1 MSDEKKQ
8 DVKIKV
14 FASAKQ
20 QKTYDRRDE
29 EQIADVIRKEVL
41 PKAKAKYHS
50 VSVKVERTA
59 DGTPKSLV
67 AYMLRKDSYT
77 ADVTKVDVD
86 QDYKVQAVQEDY
98 DDSMEVGDE
107 AEEEADGAGSYAD
120 YDTVDF
126 VAGTPV
132 DEITTAKDAVEAV
145 AQLAANAGLTPKVL
159 LGSDASVANYKH
171 YLASGLQ
178 GFVNVGHGYTGGIV
192 LDDGRLRSTWF
203 GGLTNAPLSPGV
215 VYFNSCQVH
224 NPPLLPSVMSAGART
239 YIGGIV
245 NLLIGPSEKVCECF
259 WNKALLQGARMGD
272 ALPQCE
278 SAHYPNTGA
287 HGITGDMEM
296 FRTGHI
302 IVFQHANF
310 RGHHRHIFGMESNLN
325 HPEDR
330 SLNDQISSFVVIS
343 GTWKLYRHS
352 SFRVSLGGEYGPAEY
367 RWVGSAGVQNDQVS
381 SLRCIRA

>member
-1 MSDEKKQ
+1 MSKQ

-14 FASAKQ
+14 FASTKQ
-20 QKTYDRRDE
+20 QKAYDRYNE
-29 EQIADVIRKEVL
+29 KEITDVIKKEVL
-41 PKAKAKYHS
+41 PKVKVEYHS
-50 VSVKVERTA
+50 VSVKVERNA

-86 QDYKVQAVQEDY
+86 QNYNVQRIQENY
-98 DDSMEVGDE
+98 DDSLEVGDE
-107 AEEEADGAGSYAD
+107 AEEEADVPGSYTD

-132 DEITTAKDAVEAV
+132 PEIPTAKDAVKAV
-145 AQLAANAGLTPKVL
+145 AQLAANAGLSPKVL
-159 LGSDASVANYKH
+159 LGTDASVANYKH
-171 YLASGLQ
+171 YLRSGLQ

-192 LDDGRLRSTWF
+192 LDDGRLRYTWF
-203 GGLTNAPLSPGV
+203 TTLTNAPLSPEV

-224 NPPLLPSVMSAGART
+224 NPPLLPAVMSAGART

-245 NLLIGPSEKVCECF
+245 NLLIGSSEEVCKCF
-259 WNKALLQGARMGD
+259 WNNILHQGARMGD

-278 SAHYPNTGA
+278 STHYPNSGA
-287 HGITGDMEM
+287 HGITGDMEL

-343 GTWKLYRHS
+343 GTWKLYRNS
-352 SFRVSLGGEYGPAEY
+352 NFRVPLGSEYGPGEY